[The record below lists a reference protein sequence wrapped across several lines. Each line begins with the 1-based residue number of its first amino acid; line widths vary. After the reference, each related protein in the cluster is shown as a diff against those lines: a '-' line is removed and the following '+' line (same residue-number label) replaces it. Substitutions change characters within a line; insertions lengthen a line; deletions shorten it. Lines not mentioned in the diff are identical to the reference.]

1 MFIYVRYFNDTTAVF
16 LLNRIEYH
24 QYGGQSKTEEAL
36 IVGHAS
42 SWGHT
47 SSENYKKF
55 TEEVILNWG
64 VL

>member
-1 MFIYVRYFNDTTAVF
+1 VPLYQ
-16 LLNRIEYH
+16 EYH
-24 QYGGQSKTEEAL
+24 QYGSQKKTEEAL

-55 TEEVILNWG
+55 TEEVIFNWG
-64 VL
+64 IL